1 MMSFAETL
9 HHIMPALGILGLI
22 ALWILAM
29 LCGMS
34 YFSAKMPDAP
44 SPTRWKPAVV
54 RIGMVAFMALVGIL
68 VAQRNGV
75 WPDYHLL
82 VGLVGAVAGLLVD
95 LLWRVFTFRMT

>member
-1 MMSFAETL
+1 MMSFMETL
-9 HHIMPALGILGLI
+9 RHITPALGILGLI

-34 YFSAKMPDAP
+34 YFSSKMPDAP
-44 SPTRWKPAVV
+44 SPARWKPAIA
-54 RIGMVAFMALVGIL
+54 RTGMVAFMALVGIL

-82 VGLVGAVAGLLVD
+82 VGLVGAAAGLLVD
-95 LLWRVFTFRMT
+95 LLWRVFTSRVT